1 MNLSLIWNRYLWLP
15 FETWNQGVRGGPF
28 PWTPKSLGVR
38 PLPQP
43 SKEISVREA
52 LQQAPTI
59 NSPAFSQKYCGAWEM
74 FCGAFWGVG
83 SNVLRWILVRRS
95 SNRHQQ
101 QQGREPRSLTTQPP
115 DIRTDASTGSS
126 HQNPHQRSPTTKD
139 QQLSNKD
146 WHKQPKNRTRQTMVI
161 VSPPITQ
168 LAPEFTKK
176 SPTTD
181 HSLNNL
187 NQNCLWTFTMT

>member
-15 FETWNQGVRGGPF
+15 LETWNQGVRGGSF
-28 PWTPKSLGVR
+28 PLNT
-38 PLPQP
+38 
-43 SKEISVREA
+43 
-52 LQQAPTI
+52 
-59 NSPAFSQKYCGAWEM
+59 NN
-74 FCGAFWGVG
+74 FWGQALTSTLKRDKFQGGAATNVNHQQSRLGGLGRCFVEHFRGVG
-83 SNVLRWILVRRS
+83 RNVLIWVLGRRS
-95 SNRHQQ
+95 SNRHQ

-146 WHKQPKNRTRQTMVI
+146 RHKQLKNRTHQTMVI
-161 VSPPITQ
+161 VSPLITQ
-168 LAPEFTKK
+168 PAPKFTKK

-181 HSLNNL
+181 HSLY
-187 NQNCLWTFTMT
+187 NQNQNFWWTFTMT